1 MGVSKKGWF
10 VMEHPIKLI
19 WGSIIEG
26 SIKVKL
32 PTIWTVGKAEVG
44 KVRVEK
50 RKGENIRG
58 QKE

>member
-1 MGVSKKGWF
+1 MTRLMNDKMF
-10 VMEHPIKLI
+10 
-19 WGSIIEG
+19 
-26 SIKVKL
+26 VKL